1 MFVCVCPALAP
12 HLGDAC
18 ACVVVVRF
26 ASGGTLQVDRRL
38 LNYASTDLYKRSA
51 QHLQEDAGRDDA
63 WEASPTP
70 VSPGRVPN
78 GGGYLSIGAPRGPL
92 ESRVAKDPLP
102 KHRSL

>member
-1 MFVCVCPALAP
+1 MYTFVCVCPSLAP
-12 HLGDAC
+12 RLGDAC

-63 WEASPTP
+63 WEASPHQTERGRHP
-70 VSPGRVPN
+70 EDRLHDEVWSLRVSGHAIWTV
-78 GGGYLSIGAPRGPL
+78 
-92 ESRVAKDPLP
+92 
-102 KHRSL
+102 